1 MGNLRLQNF
10 YESPGILASLLGV
23 ILELN
28 AWLDLYAQVLEKHY
42 VYVKVAKSQK
52 VFFVPS
58 YKSAGSQQLSSFK
71 PKGQLISKG
80 NFGLFNSSKKQ
91 TF

>member
-42 VYVKVAKSQK
+42 LKAAKSQK
-52 VFFVPS
+52 VFSISS
-58 YKSAGSQQLSSFK
+58 YKYS
-71 PKGQLISKG
+71 
-80 NFGLFNSSKKQ
+80 
-91 TF
+91 

>member
-10 YESPGILASLLGV
+10 QKSPGILASLLGV
-23 ILELN
+23 SLELN
-28 AWLDLYAQVLEKHY
+28 AWLDLYAQGLKKHY
-42 VYVKVAKSQK
+42 LKVAKSQK

-71 PKGQLISKG
+71 SKGQLISKG
-80 NFGLFNSSKKQ
+80 NFGVFNSSKKQ
-91 TF
+91 T